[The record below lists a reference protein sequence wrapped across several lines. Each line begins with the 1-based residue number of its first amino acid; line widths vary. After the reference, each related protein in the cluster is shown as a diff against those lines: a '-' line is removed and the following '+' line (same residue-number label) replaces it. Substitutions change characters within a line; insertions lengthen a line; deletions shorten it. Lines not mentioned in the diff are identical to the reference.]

1 MSSTFEDDLRKELQD
16 PEAARYFGAA
26 RANSSF
32 ALTLALARKKLG
44 VTQQELAERAGVS
57 QAYIAKLEGGEANPT
72 LGRIGSLLAVLGLSL
87 TTDTAPLSPYAEKQ
101 EIRSIDEP
109 FSYREVAATPLA
121 RENKARY
128 DKGGGKK
135 QK

>member
-32 ALTLALARKKLG
+32 ALTLAFARKKLG

-87 TTDTAPLSPYAEKQ
+87 TTDTAPLSPYSEKQ
-101 EIRSIDEP
+101 KSRSTAES
-109 FSYREVAATPLA
+109 FRYAEMSAASLA
-121 RENKARY
+121 REKKTSY
-128 DKGGGKK
+128 DKSGGKK

>member
-1 MSSTFEDDLRKELQD
+1 MRTFEDDLRKELQD

-32 ALTLALARKKLG
+32 AITLAFARKKLG

-72 LGRIGSLLAVLGLSL
+72 LGRVGSLLAVLGLSL
-87 TTDTAPLSPYAEKQ
+87 TTDVAPLSPYAEKQ
-101 EIRSIDEP
+101 KSRSTAES
-109 FSYREVAATPLA
+109 FRYAGMSAAPLA
-121 RENKARY
+121 REKKAKYNKGA
-128 DKGGGKK
+128 GKVNPR
-135 QK
+135 